1 MLRILSLAFIFLL
14 GAACVQAQF
23 AFLESIS
30 IEQGLSQGLV
40 PSICQDD
47 DGFLWFGTKN
57 GLNRYDGYGFKV
69 FKNDP
74 FDPWSLPENEIVFIK
89 AAGDFLL
96 IETPSKTCIFHRK
109 THRIVAF
116 PRENWQKHSL
126 STLLMR
132 QNRVWMMNSEH
143 SNTQSELL
151 CVQWPPDVFER
162 LDEGRAPE
170 AVFEI
175 KRILLL
181 PANSFPVITD
191 DERQCW
197 FMDDGQLT
205 AFTLAS
211 GTKRSI
217 PLPPQFLEPGKP
229 IAIMPDVAGA
239 TWLHQ
244 TGKLARFDGQSW
256 QVFALPLGMRSVL
269 SLDRKKRPY
278 LVLQPARCHLL

>member
-116 PRENWQKHSL
+116 PRENWQ
-126 STLLMR
+126 
-132 QNRVWMMNSEH
+132 
-143 SNTQSELL
+143 
-151 CVQWPPDVFER
+151 
-162 LDEGRAPE
+162 
-170 AVFEI
+170 
-175 KRILLL
+175 
-181 PANSFPVITD
+181 
-191 DERQCW
+191 
-197 FMDDGQLT
+197 
-205 AFTLAS
+205 
-211 GTKRSI
+211 
-217 PLPPQFLEPGKP
+217 
-229 IAIMPDVAGA
+229 
-239 TWLHQ
+239 
-244 TGKLARFDGQSW
+244 
-256 QVFALPLGMRSVL
+256 
-269 SLDRKKRPY
+269 
-278 LVLQPARCHLL
+278 